1 MTFVTERFIAFA
13 MRSVSSVPE
22 APTSIPATI
31 RTVESRTKPVAED
44 ISIAT
49 TRRVARYTPTR
60 EGEETIVWAQGEIAT
75 ERWRRSSEDG
85 NLHAIIWLAPSLR
98 YVPVRMRV
106 TGSYRGIVEA
116 TLEATLDSIRVDETM
131 ARQ

>member
-1 MTFVTERFIAFA
+1 MVMLFEQKSEALELSTFDPLTLMWQAYF
-13 MRSVSSVPE
+13 SP
-22 APTSIPATI
+22 
-31 RTVESRTKPVAED
+31 PVADVQE

-49 TRRVARYTPTR
+49 TRRVARYTLTR
-60 EGEETIVWAQGEIAT
+60 EAEETIVWAEGEIAT

-85 NLHAIIWLAPSLR
+85 NLHATLWLAPSLR

-116 TLEATLDSIRVDETM
+116 TLEATLDSIRVDEAL